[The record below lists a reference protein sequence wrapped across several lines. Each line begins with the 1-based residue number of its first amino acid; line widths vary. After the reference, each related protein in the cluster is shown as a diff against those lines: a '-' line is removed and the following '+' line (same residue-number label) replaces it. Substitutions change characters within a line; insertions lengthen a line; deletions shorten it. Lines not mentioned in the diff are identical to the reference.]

1 MLFVCRDHVKEG
13 LKGMDAP
20 HVKELKYS
28 TSLCSICNK
37 QAEVYKKIRN
47 SLNIINHQDCKK

>member
-37 QAEVYKKIRN
+37 QAEVYKKN
-47 SLNIINHQDCKK
+47 KEFAEHH